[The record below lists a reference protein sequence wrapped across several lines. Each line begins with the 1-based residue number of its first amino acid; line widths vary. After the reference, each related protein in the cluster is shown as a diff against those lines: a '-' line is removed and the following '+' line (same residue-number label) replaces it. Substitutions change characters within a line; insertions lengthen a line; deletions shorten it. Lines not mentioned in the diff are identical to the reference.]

1 MTKPANILIV
11 DDEPDMCWALRNTL
25 RKEGY
30 CITTVTTAREA
41 LARVQGGGLTA
52 VIIDAKL
59 PDMDGTDLAAQIRQT
74 DSTPVLI
81 LLSGYFYPEDKV
93 VVEGLQQGLYS
104 AFISKP
110 FSIKDVRSAVRKAI
124 G

>member
-1 MTKPANILIV
+1 MTKPPNILIV

-30 CITTVTTAREA
+30 CITTATTAREA
-41 LARVQGGGLTA
+41 LARVQGGGLAA
-52 VIIDAKL
+52 VIIDAML
-59 PDMDGTDLAAQIRQT
+59 PDMDGRDLAAQIRQT